1 MVHLYFYNKVFV
13 KKVSLIALAA
23 LVLFSA
29 CSTDLSVIGDYKE
42 TMVIYGLL
50 DQSQSKQ
57 YIKINK
63 AFLGEGS
70 ALAYAQVKDSTQYVN
85 ALTVTLKRIKNGVEL
100 SSYSLTP
107 DNTIPKNPGTFY
119 APDQQNA
126 IYSFSTPSG
135 TLNTDSEYELTVK
148 NSETGITASAKTILI
163 TDATYTAPVSTTP
176 FFNFILA
183 QNNDYTY
190 PVRWQTGKNARLY
203 QLIIRFNY
211 IDSTTTGNVTQKLDW
226 VFPAQ
231 KTTGLSGGE
240 TMKNDF
246 LGQGF
251 LQFVGNQLDDYTG
264 LVSRTPLNVDLLLI
278 AGGDDL
284 STFIDV
290 NKPSTS
296 IVQEKPEYTNISNG
310 LGIFSSR
317 YSKAPFSKP
326 LGKTSR
332 DSLACGQYTQHL
344 KFLDYLGNVCQ

>member
-1 MVHLYFYNKVFV
+1 M
-13 KKVSLIALAA
+13 KKVNFIVIAAFA
-23 LVLFSA
+23 LFSA

-85 ALTVTLKRIKNGVEL
+85 LLNVALKRIKNGVEL

-126 IYSFSTPSG
+126 LYSVSTPSG
-135 TLNTDSEYELTVK
+135 TLNSDSEYELIVT
-148 NSETGITASAKTILI
+148 NSETGMTAGAKTSLI
-163 TDATYTAPVSTTP
+163 DDATFTSPAPTTP
-176 FFNFILA
+176 FFNFVLS
-183 QNNDYTY
+183 QNNEYQY
-190 PVRWQTGKNARLY
+190 PIRWLTGKNARLY
-203 QLIIRFNY
+203 QLIIRLNY
-211 IDSTTTGNVTQKLDW
+211 IDSTTTGNITQKLDW
-226 VFPAQ
+226 VFPPQ
-231 KTTGLSGGE
+231 KTQGLAGGE
-240 TMKNDF
+240 SMKNDV
-246 LGQGF
+246 LGQG
-251 LQFVGNQLDDYTG
+251 LMQFIGNQIDDYPG
-264 LVSRTPLNVDLLLI
+264 LLSRTALQVDLLLI

-284 STFIDV
+284 NTFIEV

-296 IVQEKPEYTNISNG
+296 IVQEKPEFTNITNG

-317 YSKAPFSKP
+317 YSKAPFSKQ
-326 LGKTSR
+326 LGTASK

-344 KFLDYLGNVCQ
+344 KFLDHLGNACQ